1 MKFILLLI
9 GLMATFFT
17 QAKIDVDFWTT
28 DNGVRVYFVESH
40 ELPIVDININF
51 DAGAARDPVGK
62 SGLANLTNYLMLL
75 GAGQYSENQ
84 ISNLFS
90 DIGST
95 LGGGID
101 HDHAKLNIRTL
112 SKKEALN
119 QTIETF
125 KLVISEPSFEQ
136 KIFEREKKNTLSFLE
151 QSNTQP
157 DSLGTNAFIKAL
169 FGNHPYA
176 FPQQGTVETIQ
187 KLERK
192 DLVDFYNN
200 YYSAQNASI
209 VIVGDVNKT
218 EVKKIVAQLTQ
229 DLPKKNHPSIPIV
242 DDTKAQEIMITNPA
256 QQAHLFYGMPSM
268 VRLDKDFYPLYV
280 GNYILGGGG
289 FVSRLTSEVREKN
302 GLVYSVYSYFMPMHQ
317 KGPFQISLQTKKE
330 QIDDAFKLVKKVVL
344 DFIENGPTEKELND
358 AKLNLIGGFPL
369 RLDSNKKISEYL
381 SMMAIYNYPIDYLE
395 TFTKNINN
403 VTINEVKDAFQRRMD
418 MSKFSTVIVGK
429 N

>member
-112 SKKEALN
+112 SKKEAFN
-119 QTIETF
+119 KTIETF
-125 KLVISEPSFEQ
+125 KLVISEPSFDQ

-157 DSLGTNAFIKAL
+157 D
-169 FGNHPYA
+169 
-176 FPQQGTVETIQ
+176 
-187 KLERK
+187 
-192 DLVDFYNN
+192 
-200 YYSAQNASI
+200 
-209 VIVGDVNKT
+209 
-218 EVKKIVAQLTQ
+218 
-229 DLPKKNHPSIPIV
+229 
-242 DDTKAQEIMITNPA
+242 
-256 QQAHLFYGMPSM
+256 
-268 VRLDKDFYPLYV
+268 
-280 GNYILGGGG
+280 
-289 FVSRLTSEVREKN
+289 
-302 GLVYSVYSYFMPMHQ
+302 
-317 KGPFQISLQTKKE
+317 
-330 QIDDAFKLVKKVVL
+330 
-344 DFIENGPTEKELND
+344 
-358 AKLNLIGGFPL
+358 
-369 RLDSNKKISEYL
+369 
-381 SMMAIYNYPIDYLE
+381 
-395 TFTKNINN
+395 
-403 VTINEVKDAFQRRMD
+403 
-418 MSKFSTVIVGK
+418 
-429 N
+429 